1 MHAWC
6 SSDFEGQRKKTEADP
21 QRGSASVFLLRR
33 LLDLLRRALAQA
45 LIDDALHLAVRFL
58 GQSALLRAE
67 FPLLRTQLALFRP
80 ELALLFAEFT
90 LLRASLALQF
100 TQSALQFTKSF
111 LNLRDLLLADLRAL
125 FGLELRHRLVD
136 LRNLFRDVGGGNGS
150 LLLHL
155 AKRLL
160 LASQRLLLSAQFL
173 LLFAK
178 IFHRLVH

>member
-1 MHAWC
+1 MQAWC

-45 LIDDALHLAVRFL
+45 LTDDALHLAIRFL

-67 FPLLRTQLALFRP
+67 FPLLRTQLALFRS

-100 TQSALQFTKSF
+100 TQSF

-150 LLLHL
+150 LLL
-155 AKRLL
+155 
-160 LASQRLLLSAQFL
+160 
-173 LLFAK
+173 
-178 IFHRLVH
+178 